1 MKVIDVEWIGNK
13 NLPTEVEAPDNY
25 NIFEIGE
32 WLMEKY
38 HCDIEGYCVLD
49 EKGLSTIIVEP
60 D

>member
-13 NLPTEVEAPDNY
+13 NLPTEIEAPDNY

-49 EKGLSTIIVEP
+49 EKGLNTIIVEP

>member
-13 NLPTEVEAPDNY
+13 NLPTEIEAPDNY

-32 WLMEKY
+32 WLMETY

-49 EKGLSTIIVEP
+49 EKALNTIIVEP

>member
-13 NLPTEVEAPDNY
+13 NLPTEIEAPDNY

-49 EKGLSTIIVEP
+49 EKEFSTIWVEP